1 MQFLRQLANAYV
13 LCLLGI
19 NWFRK
24 MKSLDWEVLNRAIEW
39 LDSGYKAHLFTV
51 IHTWGS
57 APRLPGALLVV
68 REDGHLVG
76 SVSGGCI
83 EDDLADKARHQEL
96 PKSATV
102 VEYGVSNDDAHR
114 FGIPCGG
121 RLQIFVEPLTESV
134 RLSLLLQSIEQR
146 KLIKRSVN
154 LSTGQVKINQ
164 VLPEGP
170 PKIDGDWF
178 HSYFGPQW
186 RLLII
191 GANQLGAVLASMA
204 QALDFEVLICDP
216 REEIRA
222 EWHVAGVEWIYD
234 MPDDAVLAINP
245 DAHTAI
251 VAVTHDPKLDDMA
264 LLEALKSNAFY
275 VGALGSMKNQEK
287 RRERLRM
294 FDLSESE
301 IATLHGPVGLPIG
314 SRTPA
319 EIAVAILAE
328 LIQVRAQ
335 QFKASVCNP
344 IYEYCKA

>member
-1 MQFLRQLANAYV
+1 
-13 LCLLGI
+13 
-19 NWFRK
+19 
-24 MKSLDWEVLNRAIEW
+24 MKSLDWEVLSRAVEW

-83 EDDLADKARHQEL
+83 EDDLADKARHRDL
-96 PKSATV
+96 PQTATV

-121 RLQIFVEPLTESV
+121 RLQIFVEPLTDSAH
-134 RLSLLLQSIEQR
+134 LSLLLQSIEQR
-146 KLIKRSVN
+146 KLIKRSVH
-154 LSTGQVKINQ
+154 LSTGQARINQ

-170 PKIDGDWF
+170 PRVDGDWF

-222 EWHVAGVEWIYD
+222 EWHVAGVEWIYE

-264 LLEALKSNAFY
+264 LLEALKSHAFY
-275 VGALGSMKNQEK
+275 VGALGSMKNQVK
-287 RRERLRM
+287 RRERMRM

-328 LIQVRAQ
+328 LIQVRARQ
-335 QFKASVCNP
+335 AKVTVSNP